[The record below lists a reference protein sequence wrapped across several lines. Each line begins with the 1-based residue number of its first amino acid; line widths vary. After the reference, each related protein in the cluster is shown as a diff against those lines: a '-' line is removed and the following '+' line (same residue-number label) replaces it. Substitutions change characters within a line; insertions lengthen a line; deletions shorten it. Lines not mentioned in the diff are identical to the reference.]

1 MKIKQQKQIKAFLEK
16 EFGKPKGNSLLE
28 EQEKILGTLIENI
41 KNKSKNQKKTLVQTI
56 LPGIAL
62 YKALVQKNIPE
73 EEAYACM
80 QKYMFGTVG
89 ENMHA
94 SMRKMELVPGF
105 YPLYSHIFLK
115 VMQNTDLQESV
126 QEHGRDYFDVT
137 IHKCLWHTT
146 CVEDGCP
153 GLCRLFCDTDNVT
166 YGGWHFPAYR
176 SP

>member
-80 QKYMFGTVG
+80 
-89 ENMHA
+89 
-94 SMRKMELVPGF
+94 
-105 YPLYSHIFLK
+105 
-115 VMQNTDLQESV
+115 
-126 QEHGRDYFDVT
+126 
-137 IHKCLWHTT
+137 
-146 CVEDGCP
+146 
-153 GLCRLFCDTDNVT
+153 
-166 YGGWHFPAYR
+166 
-176 SP
+176 

>member
-105 YPLYSHIFLK
+105 YTLYSHIFLK
-115 VMQNTDLQESV
+115 VMQNTDLQEMLIYGKEASNRK
-126 QEHGRDYFDVT
+126 QEVDRQHHT
-137 IHKCLWHTT
+137 IPKQKPNDRI
-146 CVEDGCP
+146 VES
-153 GLCRLFCDTDNVT
+153 LFPCI
-166 YGGWHFPAYR
+166 F
-176 SP
+176 